1 MPEITFDQAREF
13 LDNITSEDR
22 VAIIHHDDADGF
34 CSGILYYDWGKIK
47 GAKIEQFDFSFGK
60 WDKHIDLKPFNKIII
75 TDIAPDGIEEINPPT
90 DKEILCADHHPQD
103 KPIPKEILELVT
115 VDQGYIPSS
124 RTAGEL
130 TGLKPWLSLLGSIS
144 DAAYLYPENQE
155 FIDKHLKEIGM
166 TLDEFKQNVTSI
178 VTNFLIY
185 FNKDTNK
192 AFEILEGI
200 NSIEEIDKLKTQSE
214 PVENEIQKFVEEYE
228 TKKERLNDINFYY
241 FEPKFSIKGIVANI
255 ISTKT
260 NEEAFIFATPQKETN
275 KITISAR
282 TQNDKRDLREILK
295 AGVEGL
301 EESNTGGHKRA
312 VGGILKAEDIDKF
325 KKNIRNFVEHKS

>member
-1 MPEITFDQAREF
+1 VPKNLSGEVWREIKNTNGNYQIS
-13 LDNITSEDR
+13 N
-22 VAIIHHDDADGF
+22 
-34 CSGILYYDWGKIK
+34 
-47 GAKIEQFDFSFGK
+47 FG
-60 WDKHIDLKPFNKIII
+60 
-75 TDIAPDGIEEINPPT
+75 
-90 DKEILCADHHPQD
+90 
-103 KPIPKEILELVT
+103 
-115 VDQGYIPSS
+115 
-124 RTAGEL
+124 R
-130 TGLKPWLSLLGSIS
+130 
-144 DAAYLYPENQE
+144 
-155 FIDKHLKEIGM
+155 
-166 TLDEFKQNVTSI
+166 
-178 VTNFLIY
+178 
-185 FNKDTNK
+185 
-192 AFEILEGI
+192 
-200 NSIEEIDKLKTQSE
+200 LKTMSW
-214 PVENEIQKFVEEYE
+214 KK